1 MNEYGC
7 IQDQVRYRI
16 QPKLKWSELIIGE
29 VNGPCMSG
37 QYYATPLVKTNL
49 ILVVIENYY
58 AEQSKLFYNFN
69 CKIQRSIVDAGAF
82 RIINGTCA
90 HKIEKMSSL
99 YEEDKCPA
107 LSDVHI
113 ECKYNR
119 TNKRQFSI
127 VFIFYV
133 MGFYRLV

>member
-1 MNEYGC
+1 
-7 IQDQVRYRI
+7 
-16 QPKLKWSELIIGE
+16 
-29 VNGPCMSG
+29 MSG
-37 QYYATPLVKTNL
+37 QYYVTPLVKTNL

-99 YEEDKCPA
+99 YEENKCPP
-107 LSDVHI
+107 LRDIQI
-113 ECKYNR
+113 ECKYNG
-119 TNKRQFSI
+119 TNIQQLSLVLGFYVI
-127 VFIFYV
+127 VF
-133 MGFYRLV
+133 YRFLVWLNK

>member
-1 MNEYGC
+1 
-7 IQDQVRYRI
+7 
-16 QPKLKWSELIIGE
+16 
-29 VNGPCMSG
+29 MSG
-37 QYYATPLVKTNL
+37 QYYVTPLVKTNL

-90 HKIEKMSSL
+90 HKVEKVSSL
-99 YEEDKCPA
+99 YDANKCPA
-107 LSDVHI
+107 LRDVQI

-119 TNKRQFSI
+119 THKRHYSL
-127 VFIFYV
+127 VLIFY
-133 MGFYRLV
+133 MIGCYRLL